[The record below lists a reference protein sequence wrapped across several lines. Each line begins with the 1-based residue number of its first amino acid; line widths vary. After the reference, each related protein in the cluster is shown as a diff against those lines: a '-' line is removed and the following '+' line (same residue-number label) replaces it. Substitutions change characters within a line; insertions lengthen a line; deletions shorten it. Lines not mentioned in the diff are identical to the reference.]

1 MPSLSPRVLVTFSSQ
16 PKNSSGKKLKSSLNT
31 IVGGN
36 SLQVMYLTNE
46 SRNVLFLKLIRFF
59 LMFPLVLYQRRI
71 AVVSN
76 SG

>member
-1 MPSLSPRVLVTFSSQ
+1 
-16 PKNSSGKKLKSSLNT
+16 
-31 IVGGN
+31 
-36 SLQVMYLTNE
+36 LQVMYLTNE